1 MTDLIALFPLNL
13 VLFPGASLPLHIFEP
28 RYRLMINRCI
38 DLEQPFGVV
47 LIEEG
52 LAEGGPVAEPQE
64 VGTTAVLQNVLKFP
78 DGRMILAAVGEQR
91 FRITQ
96 IVQREPYMIANVE
109 YLDDDLTPEAEV
121 LARRARELY
130 TRHHEALGQATGI
143 SQPIV
148 ELPDDPVALSYT
160 LSAQFHIIDDSKQ
173 QLLEADVED
182 RLLALVD
189 ALERELRFLPPPSQQ
204 TNPTYDGP
212 WTLN

>member
-1 MTDLIALFPLNL
+1 MTDVLALFPLNL

-38 DLEQPFGVV
+38 DLKQPFGVV

-52 LAEGGPVAEPQE
+52 EAEGGPIADPQE

-91 FRITQ
+91 FRIAQ

-109 YLDDDLTPEAEV
+109 YLDDNVSPEAEI
-121 LARRARELY
+121 LAHRARELY
-130 TRHHEALGQATGI
+130 VRHHEALSQATGVT
-143 SQPIV
+143 QQMV
-148 ELPDDPVALSYT
+148 ELPDEPVALSYT
-160 LSAQFHIIDDSKQ
+160 LSAEFHIVDDSKQ
-173 QLLEADVED
+173 QLLEADLED

-189 ALERELRFLPPPSQQ
+189 ALERELKFLPPPSHQPQ
-204 TNPTYDGP
+204 PTNDGP
-212 WTLN
+212 WSLN